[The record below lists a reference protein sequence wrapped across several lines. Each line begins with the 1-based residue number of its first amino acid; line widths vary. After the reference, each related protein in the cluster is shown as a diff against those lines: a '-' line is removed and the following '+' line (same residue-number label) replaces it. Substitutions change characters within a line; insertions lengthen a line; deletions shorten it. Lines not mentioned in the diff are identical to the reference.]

1 MADRGVGGLVAVA
14 GRVDITKRIRV
25 PVEVTVEGRGVVD
38 VAEEGVLGE
47 EAAEFGIEVAG
58 LGVVEAGFLVEL
70 VASESEAV
78 LGGVELLWEAVITPG
93 ILGN

>member
-47 EAAEFGIEVAG
+47 ESSQFGIEVAG

-70 VASESEAV
+70 VSGEPEAV
-78 LGGVELLWEAVITPG
+78 AGSVQLGGEAVVTPG